1 MMPMLN
7 PSRQRIPFPILTLL
21 ARAAN
26 AENQKPLH
34 GTRLGSNNISF
45 HYLYRDASN
54 YKLRGTVIFTNQTFL
69 PIQEIEN
76 QIHFFLKDGEFFIA
90 RQVLIEERFFDVLH
104 EEVDHVWHEFDQVE
118 ITTEPAFDPENWNQ
132 HEHNRDITEFIGEL
146 DRANRAGW
154 DEMNV
159 RADVAKMLEG
169 QKRELKRALG
179 SGKDILK

>member
-1 MMPMLN
+1 MMHAPD
-7 PSRQRIPFPILTLL
+7 RKRIPFPILNLL
-21 ARAAN
+21 ARATN
-26 AENQKPLH
+26 AQH
-34 GTRLGSNNISF
+34 RTRLGPSNVAF

-54 YKLRGTVIFTNQTFL
+54 YKLHGTTIFTNETFM
-69 PIQEIEN
+69 PIEEVEN
-76 QIHFFLKDGEFFIA
+76 QIRSLLTDGEFFIA

-132 HEHNRDITEFIGEL
+132 HNEKRDITEFIGEL

-159 RADVAKMLEG
+159 RPDIAKFLKG
-169 QKRELKRALG
+169 QKRKLKRAFG
-179 SGKDILK
+179 SGEDILK